1 MIYLKLK
8 HNMISYDA
16 NKVVSAVQSR
26 WTKHLKE
33 VLHKF
38 KLCMYSSKVQF
49 LTLKSRLCI
58 KGQPCN
64 HPIDEIR

>member
-1 MIYLKLK
+1 MIYLKVK

-38 KLCMYSSKVQF
+38 KLCMYSSKVQ
-49 LTLKSRLCI
+49 
-58 KGQPCN
+58 
-64 HPIDEIR
+64 